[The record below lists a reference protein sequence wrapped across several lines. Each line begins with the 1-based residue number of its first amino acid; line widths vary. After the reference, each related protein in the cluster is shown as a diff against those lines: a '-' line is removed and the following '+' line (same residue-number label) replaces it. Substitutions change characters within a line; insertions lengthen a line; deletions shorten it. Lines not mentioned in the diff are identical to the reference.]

1 MKKQLLQLLFVSTL
15 SLHLIACQTTLL
27 SNPPENYV
35 KSADGV
41 SIHHTKTGVTNNVT
55 LLFIHCWGCNK
66 SYWEPQVENFAKTHQ
81 VITLDLAGHGLSGAN
96 REEFTIELFAN
107 DVIAVVNKLGL
118 TNVIL
123 VGHSLGGPTAI
134 EAALKLSN
142 RVLGI
147 IAVDTFETSYQWPDQ
162 SEIDSVMI
170 PFRKNFYKT
179 TYPMIKSRFASHT
192 DKSLIYR
199 IAKDIALAPP
209 DIGISSLE
217 NLYQWMAKDYHNSR
231 SKLTVPLI
239 HINSLQTMKP
249 LDNSEQ
255 VLNVKYVG
263 HYIPQESPKKF
274 NEALDK
280 ALQQLNQQK

>member
-1 MKKQLLQLLFVSTL
+1 MKRQLLQLLFVSTL
-15 SLHLIACQTTLL
+15 SLYLIACQTNLI
-27 SNPPENYV
+27 SNLPENYIN
-35 KSADGV
+35 STDGV
-41 SIHHTKTGVTNNVT
+41 PIHHTNAAKASEVT
-55 LLFIHCWGCNK
+55 LLFIHCWGCNS
-66 SYWEPQVENFAKTHQ
+66 SYWEPQIERFSKTHQ

-96 REEFTIELFAN
+96 RDEFTIELFAK
-107 DVIAVVNKLGL
+107 DVVAVVNKLGL

-123 VGHSLGGPTAI
+123 VGHSLGAPTAI

-142 RVLGI
+142 RVMGI
-147 IAVDTFETSYQWPDQ
+147 IAVDTFETNFQWPDQ
-162 SEIDSVMI
+162 PEIDSVMI

-179 TYPMIKSRFASHT
+179 TYPIIKSRFAPHT
-192 DKSLIYR
+192 DKSLVYR

-209 DIGISSLE
+209 DIGTNSLE
-217 NLYQWMAKDYHNSR
+217 NLYQWMATNYHNSR

-239 HINSLQTMKP
+239 YINSLQTMKP

-274 NEALDK
+274 NEALGK
-280 ALQQLNQQK
+280 ALQQLNKQQ